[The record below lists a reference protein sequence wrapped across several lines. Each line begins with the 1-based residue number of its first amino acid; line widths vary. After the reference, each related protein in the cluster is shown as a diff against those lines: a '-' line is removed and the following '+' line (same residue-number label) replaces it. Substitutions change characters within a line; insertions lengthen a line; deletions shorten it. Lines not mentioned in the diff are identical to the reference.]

1 MYRMASGAS
10 AGGARGKSVTVEDGD
25 EGVDEEVSERGKCDC
40 GLCGVTV
47 KESDKALECEVCRC
61 WYHIKC
67 ADIPADLYKCISR
80 YKGKSGIHF
89 YCAQCDVE
97 AMKLVSVVKVLK
109 EKQDKMEVVVDELK
123 KEVKEMKVQMGLVR
137 GYAEAAS
144 EKRGERGNSEEAVVS
159 IRGGRDMQMQVT
171 EAMERDRRKFNLV
184 LMGVVEDE
192 TDSSGK
198 DLAMEVLR
206 ELKVDEG
213 NGFEYVGRVGR
224 KATRPRPI
232 RIKFGSMEA
241 KRGLLTRAKNL
252 RDITKFSRI
261 YISND
266 LTRLQQEQDKKLRD
280 KLREFREEGKLGV
293 KISNGTIMQYV
304 DGRQVVLFDGNC

>member
-1 MYRMASGAS
+1 
-10 AGGARGKSVTVEDGD
+10 
-25 EGVDEEVSERGKCDC
+25 
-40 GLCGVTV
+40 
-47 KESDKALECEVCRC
+47 
-61 WYHIKC
+61 
-67 ADIPADLYKCISR
+67 
-80 YKGKSGIHF
+80 
-89 YCAQCDVE
+89 
-97 AMKLVSVVKVLK
+97 MKLVGVVKILK

-123 KEVKEMKVQMGLVR
+123 KEVKELKAQMGLVR
-137 GYAEAAS
+137 GYAEAAR
-144 EKRGERGNSEEAVVS
+144 EKRGEIGNGEEAVVNIS
-159 IRGGRDMQMQVT
+159 GGRDMQMQVT

-184 LMGVVEDE
+184 LMGVIEDD

-232 RIKFGSMEA
+232 RIKLGSMEA

-266 LTRLQQEQDKKLRD
+266 LTRLQQEHDKKLRD

-293 KISNGTIMQYV
+293 KISNGTIVQYV